1 MSLET
6 ENIIG
11 FGTGIYTTPE
21 VAYILGLPR
30 QKVKRWLNE
39 YWNGLFN
46 EAKYSE
52 GAGKEQVTNFHTLIE
67 FFTFY
72 QLRAKGVSA
81 QKIINAHNVL
91 AKHLKTEYP
100 FATSNILTDGKKV
113 LFTGEIG
120 EIIKADDSL
129 QLYIKQVIEP
139 FCQRIEFDKNKL
151 AKRFFPLGKEHD
163 VIIDPQR
170 KFGQP
175 VIGNT
180 NILTETIYDLF
191 RANEPV
197 DVIANLYDLSID
209 QVNDAIQFHRRN
221 AA

>member
-1 MSLET
+1 VNFET

-21 VAYILGLPR
+21 VASILGLPR

-46 EAKYSE
+46 EARYSE
-52 GAGKEQVTNFHTLIE
+52 GVGLEQVTNFHTLIE

-72 QLRAKGVSA
+72 QLREKGISA
-81 QKIINAHNVL
+81 QKIIKAHNVL
-91 AKHLKTEYP
+91 AKLLKTYYP

-120 EIIKADDSL
+120 EIIKADESL
-129 QLYIKQVIEP
+129 QIYINQVIEP

-151 AKRFFPLGKEHD
+151 AQRFFPLGKEHD
-163 VIIDPQR
+163 VIIDPRR

-175 VIGNT
+175 VVGNT
-180 NILTETIYDLF
+180 NILTETVYNLF

-197 DVIANLYDLSID
+197 EVIANLYDLSID
-209 QVNDAIQFHRRN
+209 QINDAIQFHRRN